1 MNKNSEKVYVC
12 KEDKESFT
20 KSKITLIT
28 QLFKYLISLDD
39 RSLQQHLNRLESTS
53 FKMIEFALQIMLVP
67 MIH

>member
-1 MNKNSEKVYVC
+1 MYVC

-28 QLFKYLISLDD
+28 QLFKYLISLDEQ
-39 RSLQQHLNRLESTS
+39 SLQKHLNRLESTS
-53 FKMIEFALQIMLVP
+53 FKMIEFALQIILVP